1 MAQQVNDLVLS
12 LLWLGLGRFC
22 GAGSI
27 PGREMSK
34 KKGGGRKKKKKRK
47 KKKMDGGSEL
57 TLFQRRHTDG
67 QQVYEKMLNPA
78 NY

>member
-27 PGREMSK
+27 PGLEMSICHR
-34 KKGGGRKKKKKRK
+34 GFSQKKKKRK

-57 TLFQRRHTDG
+57 TLFQRRHTEG